1 MQLAIKE
8 MSTYETEISNNPPKL
23 LPTVESLMCT
33 PERAKYPWLMLVE
46 VLSSFLKLKQGD
58 NEELLDYLERF
69 KSEMEVVTKLFGSKF
84 LDGYTEARVDYV
96 AETNTN
102 KKKR

>member
-1 MQLAIKE
+1 
-8 MSTYETEISNNPPKL
+8 
-23 LPTVESLMCT
+23 
-33 PERAKYPWLMLVE
+33 MLVE

-102 KKKR
+102 KKKRWKKAM